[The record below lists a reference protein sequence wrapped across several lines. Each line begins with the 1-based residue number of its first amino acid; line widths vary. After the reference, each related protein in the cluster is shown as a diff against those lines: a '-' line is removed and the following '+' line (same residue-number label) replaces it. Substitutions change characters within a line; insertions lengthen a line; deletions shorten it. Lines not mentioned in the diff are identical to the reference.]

1 MPVWAVRIS
10 DHVPALSH
18 AVLSDDQILITGI
31 TKAQAKELGAR
42 WLDAR
47 TAWALPAAR
56 QNAAALVDMGIGL
69 PDLREALVRPYE
81 PIADERL
88 YEYQRH
94 AAGKLASSPHGLLVT
109 LSPGLGKT
117 AVAIAAAD
125 FAVPDDR
132 IIVIAPASL
141 LRTWEREIARWA
153 VVPGGVYIM
162 QGKLDYD
169 AAKAARWIITSWDKA
184 AREIASFGK
193 GWPLVILDESVLT
206 KSRNSKRFKAM
217 KVLRGSVKRMWLLSG
232 SPTTR
237 HADDLWAQLH
247 LLWPAAFPSYWRFA
261 ERYCYIEETPWAK
274 VVTGTRSNRDAAE
287 DNSDLM
293 LVVNQQDVL
302 PELPDFLI
310 EPPIEVSLSGAQAR
324 AYRDMEKTFMTELR
338 GEDIIA
344 ANEIA
349 RLMKLQQIASWWD
362 NQSAKRDA
370 LVEVIRSYDSPYLV
384 WTHWRETAVDLFLHL
399 AAAKVDVRFV
409 TGDTPDRD
417 VIIEAYKR
425 GEFECLVLSLGVG
438 KFGLTLTNTK
448 TVFYV
453 DRSFNADDFFQ
464 SMHRVRRI
472 GLDHRPVVVP
482 IVASGTVDELTV
494 GENLETKMRGIA
506 RMTRSDLAALV
517 KGLGR

>member
-1 MPVWAVRIS
+1 MS
-10 DHVPALSH
+10 N

-125 FAVPDDR
+125 LAVPDDR

-153 VVPGGVYIM
+153 VVPGDVYIM
-162 QGKLDYD
+162 QGKIDYD

-206 KSRNSKRFKAM
+206 KSRSSKRFKAM

-293 LVVNQQDVL
+293 YVVNQEDVL
-302 PELPDFLI
+302 DLPEYLFETIDVDLLPGQRREYERMRKEFVAELNG
-310 EPPIEVSLSGAQAR
+310 EEV
-324 AYRDMEKTFMTELR
+324 
-338 GEDIIA
+338 IA

-349 RLMKLQQIASWWD
+349 RLQKLQQIASYWD
-362 NQSAKRDA
+362 GQSAKHDA
-370 LVEVIRSYDSPYLV
+370 LIELLPSYEGPHLI
-384 WTHWRETAVDLFLHL
+384 WTHWREG
-399 AAAKVDVRFV
+399 AAALTQKLRDADYVVDHID
-409 TGDTPDRD
+409 GDTSPAVRD
-417 VIIEAYKR
+417 DIIEWFKSGA
-425 GEFECLVLSLGVG
+425 FDVLVLSIGVG
-438 KFGLTLTNTK
+438 KFGLTLTNVK
-448 TVFYV
+448 TVFY
-453 DRSFNADDFFQ
+453 ST
-464 SMHRVRRI
+464 
-472 GLDHRPVVVP
+472 RPGTP
-482 IVASGTVDELTV
+482 TTTSSPFAAFGASGSRIDQW
-494 GENLETKMRGIA
+494 
-506 RMTRSDLAALV
+506 
-517 KGLGR
+517 